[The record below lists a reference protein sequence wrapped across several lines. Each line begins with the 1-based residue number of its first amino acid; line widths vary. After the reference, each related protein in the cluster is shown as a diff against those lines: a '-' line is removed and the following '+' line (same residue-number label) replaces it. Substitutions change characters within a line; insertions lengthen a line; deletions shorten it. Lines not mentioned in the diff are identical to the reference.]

1 MKVVVA
7 MDSFKGS
14 LSSIEAGN
22 AVKDGLQRV
31 CPVEVV
37 IKPLADG
44 GEGTTESLI
53 EGMGGVYHSVSVTG
67 PNGGRVEAKY
77 GILSDGE
84 TVVMEMAQAAGITL
98 INPEKLDP
106 WNATTYGVGE
116 MIADALDK
124 GGRNFIIGIGGSATI
139 DGGVGMLEALG
150 YSFLTKENRLISRGI
165 RELDL
170 IDQIDCSHALPKLK
184 ACSFQ
189 IACDVKNPL
198 YGENGAVCI
207 YGSQKGVK
215 EEEKQILN
223 EKMKHYAKKTREY
236 CRQDYSWREGVGAA
250 GGLGFAFVSYM
261 PNVTLRSGID
271 IIMEAVGLEQEI
283 QRADIVITGEGRLDS
298 QTVMGKVPVGVASLA
313 KKYNKKVIALAG
325 SVADDAGICNSA
337 GIDAFFPIVRGV
349 STLEEVMNS
358 ERAKLNMS
366 LSAEQVFRL
375 VCCMADC

>member
-14 LSSIEAGN
+14 LGSIEAGN
-22 AVKDGLQRV
+22 AVRDGLQKV

-67 PNGGRVEAKY
+67 PNGGRVKAKY

-98 INPEKLDP
+98 INPEELDP
-106 WNATTYGVGE
+106 WNATSYGVGE
-116 MIADALDK
+116 MIADAIDK
-124 GGRNFIIGIGGSATI
+124 GGRNFIVGIGGSATI
-139 DGGVGMLEALG
+139 DGGVGMLQALG
-150 YSFLTKENRLISRGI
+150 YSFFTKENRLISRGI
-165 RELDL
+165 RELGL
-170 IDQIDCSHALPKLK
+170 IDQIDCSHVLPKLK

-215 EEEKQILN
+215 EEEKQILD
-223 EKMKHYAKKTREY
+223 EKMKHYAEKTRE
-236 CRQDYSWREGVGAA
+236 
-250 GGLGFAFVSYM
+250 
-261 PNVTLRSGID
+261 
-271 IIMEAVGLEQEI
+271 
-283 QRADIVITGEGRLDS
+283 
-298 QTVMGKVPVGVASLA
+298 
-313 KKYNKKVIALAG
+313 
-325 SVADDAGICNSA
+325 
-337 GIDAFFPIVRGV
+337 
-349 STLEEVMNS
+349 
-358 ERAKLNMS
+358 
-366 LSAEQVFRL
+366 
-375 VCCMADC
+375 